1 MLFKGK
7 TAVVTGGGQG
17 IGREVCLKLAAGGAD
32 IVIADISPQNAA
44 TAQEIRALGVRA
56 LDIYTDLACEAAVR
70 GMAQATLDAFGRVD
84 IIVNNSGI
92 IGATG
97 QIDEFSLEEW
107 NQSLSINLTG
117 MYLVCREL
125 VGAQR
130 RQGGSIVNMA
140 SVAGKRPLKCRTPY
154 CTTKAAVIGFTR
166 ALAWDLGEWGINV
179 NCVSPGRVDGPRI
192 QESMKHGAA
201 TAGLDFDDYVRSLKA
216 QAALQSFVTPQA
228 VADAVVFLCSPQAAC
243 ITGADLNVNAGS
255 FMS

>member
-7 TAVVTGGGQG
+7 VAVVTGGGQG
-17 IGREVCLKLAAGGAD
+17 IGREVCLKLAEGGAD
-32 IVIADISPQNAA
+32 IVIADISPHNEA
-44 TAQEIRALGVRA
+44 TAEEARALGVRA
-56 LDIYTDLACEAAVR
+56 LAVHTDLASEEAVKA
-70 GMAQATLDAFGRVD
+70 MAQATLDAFGRVD

-107 NQSLSINLTG
+107 NQSININLTG

-125 VGAQR
+125 VGALR
-130 RQGGSIVNMA
+130 RQGGRIVNVA

-154 CTTKAAVIGFTR
+154 CTTKAAVIGFTKS
-166 ALAWDLGEWGINV
+166 LAWDLGEWGITV
-179 NCVSPGRVDGPRI
+179 NCVSPGRVEGPRI

-201 TAGLDFDDYVRSLKA
+201 AAGLSFDAYVDSLKK
-216 QAALQSFVTPQA
+216 QAALHSFITPQS
-228 VADAVVFLCSPQAAC
+228 VADAIVFLCSPQAAF

>member
-17 IGREVCLKLAAGGAD
+17 IGREVCLQLAAGGAD
-32 IVIADISPQNAA
+32 IVIADISPDNAA
-44 TAQEIRALGVRA
+44 TAEEIRALGARVLA
-56 LDIYTDLACEAAVR
+56 VHTDVASAQSVSA
-70 GMAQATLDAFGRVD
+70 MARSTLEHFGRAD

-97 QIDEFSLEEW
+97 QIDDFGLDEW
-107 NQSLSINLTG
+107 NQSLNVNLTG

-125 VGAQR
+125 VGALR
-130 RQGGSIVNMA
+130 RQGGSIVNVA

-154 CTTKAAVIGFTR
+154 CTSKAAVIGFTK

-201 TAGLDFDDYVRSLKA
+201 TAGLEFEDYVHSLKR
-216 QAALQSFVTPQA
+216 QAALQTFVSPLA
-228 VADAVVFLCSPQAAC
+228 VAEAIVFLCSPCAAS